1 MCSSL
6 TGFIFVERF
15 SLWEEVTIGN
25 MLQLTDWMAR
35 LMKQSVRECWP
46 SVTVL
51 FALIDLLHAMTGC
64 CSLRLVA
71 SLLAWLPS
79 RRFRAELSAPS
90 PSYVPT
96 SFRSDRH
103 AVPCCLV
110 ECASTRARFQCPNPC
125 HLPNL
130 TAADIP
136 RDPRTCPV
144 TCFDGFVQ
152 NITVRFLF
160 CFGIVYV
167 SGKACLCFCWVLLS
181 ISVSE
186 LRKVLYTWGFE
197 GCICS

>member
-1 MCSSL
+1 
-6 TGFIFVERF
+6 
-15 SLWEEVTIGN
+15 

-90 PSYVPT
+90 PSYVHT

-152 NITVRFLF
+152 NITSFFVLF
-160 CFGIVYV
+160 WY
-167 SGKACLCFCWVLLS
+167 CLCFRESLFMFLLS
-181 ISVSE
+181 ITVYLSIWI
-186 LRKVLYTWGFE
+186 KKGFVYMRFWRVYLLITE
-197 GCICS
+197 FDCPEWPCAVDRTLKSNY